1 MAQRK
6 QEWFSGLRDAIQRN
20 RHMVFYG
27 LLVASLF
34 GALAGWGMLPGEVTL
49 FGAAEEGQP
58 ISYIPKNRAILLNL
72 GVSLAGSLLVWR
84 RPRELW
90 YLLIAAIGIS
100 MTYLILPLNLGYV

>member
-6 QEWFSGLRDAIQRN
+6 QEWFAGLRDTIQRN
-20 RHMVFYG
+20 RHMIFYG
-27 LLVASLF
+27 MVVVSLF
-34 GALAGWGMLPGEVTL
+34 GALAGWAMLPDEVTL
-49 FGAAEEGQP
+49 FGATEGQVAT
-58 ISYIPKNRAILLNL
+58 YIPRNNAIFLNL

-90 YLLIAAIGIS
+90 YLLVAAIGIS